1 MSGVCISMSTVKNRM
16 SQALVF
22 FCILAHPWSLNG
34 KLVRSNALAN
44 DNQRDRRGND
54 LEEPVIKT
62 DKADQSFMPV
72 ANSIV
77 FGTDN

>member
-1 MSGVCISMSTVKNRM
+1 MVSDQGSLSRY
-16 SQALVF
+16 Q
-22 FCILAHPWSLNG
+22 HLNG
-34 KLVRSNALAN
+34 KLVRSNVLAN

-72 ANSIV
+72 AKSIV